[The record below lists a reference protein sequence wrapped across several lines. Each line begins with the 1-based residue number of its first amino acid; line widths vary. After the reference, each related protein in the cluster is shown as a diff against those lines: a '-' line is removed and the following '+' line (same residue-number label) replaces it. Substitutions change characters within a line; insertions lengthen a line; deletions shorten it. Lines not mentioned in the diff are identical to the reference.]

1 MNWVIVM
8 LMVVVDNNNIAGDAD
23 FPEPDL
29 PKYGWE
35 QFPELNSED
44 AKMRC
49 WRAEVVISAA
59 QPIDKS
65 IIDKSFM
72 LKLIVAASDSVD
84 HIDVAAAA
92 ERGIKVCYAPGFDP
106 ANANTSEA
114 LCRQV
119 IDIIDSFYKDELIH
133 EV

>member
-1 MNWVIVM
+1 M

-59 QPIDKS
+59 HPIDKS
-65 IIDKSFM
+65 VIDKSFM

-84 HIDVAAAA
+84 HIDVSAAK
-92 ERGIKVCYAPGFDP
+92 ERGIKVCHVPGFDP
-106 ANANTSEA
+106 ANADTSET
-114 LCRQV
+114 LCCRV
-119 IDIIDSFYKDELIH
+119 IEIIDSFYKNELID